1 MFYFYQ
7 IFLNK
12 FWDMFSF
19 YVEHY
24 TIKCY
29 FIAYWVY
36 LIIVVHQ
43 DIKLDKIKV
52 VNFFK
57 TSSIMSLA
65 TFFIAMSFKVKYS
78 LKMLGLR
85 LKAWFALVKDD
96 ISLIFSKALLKNEL
110 SFIKKLIHDFLFY
123 LFSVQ

>member
-12 FWDMFSF
+12 FWDMLSF
-19 YVEHY
+19 YEEHY

-65 TFFIAMSFKVKYS
+65 TFFIAISFYVKFL
-78 LKMLGLR
+78 LKIFGLR
-85 LKAWFALVKDD
+85 LKAGFASVKDD
-96 ISLIFSKALLKNEL
+96 ISLILSKALLKNEL
-110 SFIKKLIHDFLFY
+110 SLIKKLIHDFLFY